1 MSWSASDDSIE
12 SEPHFRDHAF
22 ELDPSERA
30 AAAALNRTPLE
41 IGGVEVEH
49 SVWDEPTL
57 EAVLAGAPAEGQVTY
72 ARWLEQK
79 IQETPYETSLLVT
92 AAVAV
97 LAGPWGVV
105 GALWEGMSA
114 AGAGLLA
121 VVVFGPVSEE
131 IMKIVLALWI
141 VEKRP
146 YLFKSIWQ
154 ILVAAAAGGLM
165 FAVIENLMYLHVYIP
180 QATPSLARFRWTVCT
195 GLHISCSF
203 VAGVGLARIWDH
215 TMRNRTAPQ
224 IGRGMPWFATAMLGH
239 GLYNLTATL
248 GEATGWLDLK

>member
-12 SEPHFRDHAF
+12 NEPHFRDRAF

-30 AAAALNRTPLE
+30 AAEALNRTPLE

-57 EAVLAGAPAEGQVTY
+57 EADLAGAPTEGQVTY
-72 ARWLEQK
+72 ARWLERK

-105 GALWEGMSA
+105 GALWEGMSG

-146 YLFKSIWQ
+146 YLFKE
-154 ILVAAAAGGLM
+154 L
-165 FAVIENLMYLHVYIP
+165 
-180 QATPSLARFRWTVCT
+180 
-195 GLHISCSF
+195 
-203 VAGVGLARIWDH
+203 
-215 TMRNRTAPQ
+215 
-224 IGRGMPWFATAMLGH
+224 
-239 GLYNLTATL
+239 
-248 GEATGWLDLK
+248 